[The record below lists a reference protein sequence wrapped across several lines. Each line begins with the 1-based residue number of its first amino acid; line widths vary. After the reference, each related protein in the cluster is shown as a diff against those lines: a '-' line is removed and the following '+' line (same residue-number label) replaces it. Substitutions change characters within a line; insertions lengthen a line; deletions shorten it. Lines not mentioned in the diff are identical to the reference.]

1 MIINP
6 AMDIP
11 YFFHPRLTASEDIA
25 DLSEDT
31 ARHVVSVLR
40 MREGEAMILVDGKG
54 AMASAE
60 ILQTGK
66 KRCSVRLGAIE
77 RLPDSRRPV
86 TVAVS
91 PVKNTARYEWM
102 LEKLAELGVK
112 SVVPLLTERTVRE
125 RMRADRLESI
135 AVSAMLQSQQAWMT
149 EVASPCNFSDLLK
162 DETFVRKY
170 IAHCLPESRVA
181 LRVEPSTSD
190 PVLMLIGP
198 EGDFTPSEIGSAVAA
213 GCIPVSLGD
222 HRLRTE
228 TAALVASVLLAV

>member
-1 MIINP
+1 
-6 AMDIP
+6 MDIP
-11 YFFHPRLTASEDIA
+11 YFFHPRLTGSEGIA
-25 DLSEDT
+25 DLSEET

-40 MREGEAMILVDGKG
+40 MREGEAMILVDGQG
-54 AMASAE
+54 AKARAE

-66 KRCSVRLGAIE
+66 KRCAVRLGTIE
-77 RLPDSRRPV
+77 KEADNRRPV

-112 SVVPLLTERTVRE
+112 CVVPLLTERTVRE

-135 AVSAMLQSQQAWMT
+135 AVSAMIQSQQAWMT
-149 EVASPCNFSDLLK
+149 EVASPCTLTDLLK
-162 DETFVRKY
+162 QETFVRRY
-170 IAHCLPESRVA
+170 IAHCIPESRVA
-181 LRVEPSTSD
+181 LRSEPTTSES
-190 PVLMLIGP
+190 VLMLIGP
-198 EGDFTPSEIGSAVAA
+198 EGDFTPSEIGSAVSA
-213 GCIPVSLGD
+213 GCIPVTLGD

>member
-1 MIINP
+1 
-6 AMDIP
+6 MDIP
-11 YFFHPRLTASEDIA
+11 FFFHPRLTESEGIA

-40 MREGEAMILVDGKG
+40 MREGEAMILVDGQG
-54 AMASAE
+54 AMARAE
-60 ILQTGK
+60 ILQTAK
-66 KRCSVRLGAIE
+66 KRCSVRLDAIE
-77 RLPDSRRPV
+77 RQADKRRPV

-112 SVVPLLTERTVRE
+112 CVVPLLTERTVRE

-135 AVSAMLQSQQAWMT
+135 AVSAMIQSQQAWMT
-149 EVASPCNFSDLLK
+149 EVASPCTLPDLLK
-162 DETFVRKY
+162 QETFVRKY

-181 LRVEPSTSD
+181 LRSEPSTTES
-190 PVLMLIGP
+190 VLMLIGP
-198 EGDFTPSEIGSAVAA
+198 EGDFTSSEIGSAVAA
-213 GCIPVSLGD
+213 GCIPVTLGD

-228 TAALVASVLLAV
+228 TAALVASVLLSV